1 MFEQLPNAHKHLARV
16 IARLD
21 DAFESRFRLL
31 EIGWGLGQPSE
42 RPISVRDDRSERLA
56 DFMGDRRR
64 EFAHGRQP
72 RHLRELR
79 LRRVHGFVGADAF
92 ASRR

>member
-1 MFEQLPNAHKHLARV
+1 MFEQLPNAHKHRSGV

-21 DAFESRFRLL
+21 DAFESRFGLL
-31 EIGWGLGQPSE
+31 EIGWGLGQPSQ
-42 RPISVRDDRSERLA
+42 RPVSVRDDRGERLA

-79 LRRVHGFVGADAF
+79 LCRVNGFVGADAF
-92 ASRR
+92 ASPR